1 MRAKL
6 KDFDGVKEVTGLGL
20 MIGLTVAKPSKE
32 VAAKCLE
39 KGLLVLTAHERVRLV
54 PPLTI
59 TKTEMDEGLSILK
72 GVLQ

>member
-1 MRAKL
+1 MRVKH
-6 KDFDGVKEVTGLGL
+6 KDFGGVKELTGWGL
-20 MIGLTVAKPSKE
+20 MIGLAVTKPAKE
-32 VAAKCLE
+32 VGAKCLE
-39 KGLLVLTAHERVRLV
+39 NGLLVLTAHERVRLV